1 MFSGVLG
8 PGSQFA
14 EIGLGTQVQL
24 TFGALQMPSPP
35 YNLRAQDAAQAQVGK
50 PQNLQQLLV
59 CPGNSRSECSTPQN
73 RQIRDERRSIDGK
86 TIKFIH
92 LQNVGLGHPGSSN
105 TGKY

>member
-1 MFSGVLG
+1 
-8 PGSQFA
+8 
-14 EIGLGTQVQL
+14 
-24 TFGALQMPSPP
+24 MPSPP
-35 YNLRAQDAAQAQVGK
+35 YNLRAQDSAQAQVRK
-50 PQNLQQLLV
+50 SQNLQYLLV

-105 TGKY
+105 TGLVLDYQSADRKALKEKGIYIIVFKKY